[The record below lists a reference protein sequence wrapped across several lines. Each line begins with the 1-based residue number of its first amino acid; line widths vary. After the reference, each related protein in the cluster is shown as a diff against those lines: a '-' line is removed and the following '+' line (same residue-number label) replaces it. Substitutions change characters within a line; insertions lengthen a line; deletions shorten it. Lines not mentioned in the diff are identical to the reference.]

1 MYIEIGVL
9 VGYRNTIGGLEWIQK
24 HGVFY
29 GPLGKGETAGKKE
42 TDVDK
47 AMADLS
53 KRWNDDVKLLRETEG
68 RCWSGE
74 EEMFKRKKKDGCG

>member
-1 MYIEIGVL
+1 M
-9 VGYRNTIGGLEWIQK
+9 
-24 HGVFY
+24 FY
-29 GPLGKGETAGKKE
+29 GPRGEGETAGKKE

-53 KRWNDDVKLLRETEG
+53 KRWNGDVKLLRETEV

-74 EEMFKRKKKDGCG
+74 EEMLKRKK